1 MNEIFNKIKKY
12 LNFFLH
18 FFTSKDYYKLLKIHE
33 FGRLLQNPVLEL
45 NLIYFCKNDFDL
57 QNV

>member
-57 QNV
+57 